1 MENEMVDVAE
11 IITVFI
17 FGYFFCFIMALL
29 SIAFVQGFD
38 TDSTEMWSLGVFC
51 WLGILAFML
60 LVVLVWFLSKYE
72 IVRRE

>member
-1 MENEMVDVAE
+1 MDNQMVDVAE

-17 FGYFFCFIMALL
+17 FGYFFCFVMALL

-38 TDSTEMWSLGVFC
+38 TNSAELWTLGVFC
-51 WLGILAFML
+51 WAGIFSFVL
-60 LVVLVWFLSKYE
+60 LVVLVYYLSKYK